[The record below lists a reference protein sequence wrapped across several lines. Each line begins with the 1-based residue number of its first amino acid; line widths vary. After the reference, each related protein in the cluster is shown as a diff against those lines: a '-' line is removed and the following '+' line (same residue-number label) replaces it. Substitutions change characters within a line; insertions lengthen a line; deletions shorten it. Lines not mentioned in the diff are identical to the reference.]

1 MISTKP
7 AGAGPGA
14 DPLNNAKVE
23 YRPSTEDAIMNYQLD
38 GYFKIAAIKCKRNSI
53 REDSIP
59 EATSNPIIKRDLKEN
74 SKPTDE
80 ISSKLSG
87 GQSGKNLKALS
98 ESSTKLASYT
108 FSSDDG
114 EEESRST
121 QTWSKEFD
129 KKKDNQITQSSS
141 SKYSEKK
148 VISQA
153 DGSLNLV
160 EKLEAMREKYKHV
173 CKNRDQLLK
182 KNLALNNDLKKTQA
196 QMTVRTKEAQ
206 KLVKQSQRESSQW
219 KEFATAAENE
229 NTVLIPEVDKLRSQL
244 QLIDPKDLESVK
256 QYQNLVKKL
265 KECQSQLGKEREQ
278 RKKLQQISA
287 EIEIELEQE
296 KVTAMFNAEALEADF
311 KNQRKSAESYN
322 TSLEQ
327 RLEGLKLNLSS
338 AKVALETLKNC
349 CQIRQWLIEQS
360 EKEKNPT
367 ELVRHGRRRASI
379 TRVSS
384 ESTGSFRGS
393 QKTARKDDNSH
404 EELSATLK
412 RIMTQSEKEQ
422 TKFRSLYEQYLA
434 VTNERDA
441 AVKDLA
447 SLQRRAEEELSNFDP
462 QNQDNISGDDESQPL
477 IGPDFSESRSQM
489 QQLQKTPK
497 RRSSGTL
504 VAKIEILEME
514 LKQKSRMI
522 QYLERE
528 SADQLGNVI
537 YFQDPSRP
545 LKKWEHT
552 RYEIFKGGGVDMG
565 DGLEMGDVSS
575 EADEEQMMGGE
586 REGSSWG
593 ALLQPDP
600 EADRGKDDVFS
611 VF

>member
-7 AGAGPGA
+7 TGASPGA

-59 EATSNPIIKRDLKEN
+59 ETTSNPIIQRDLKEN
-74 SKPTDE
+74 SKPTEE
-80 ISSKLSG
+80 ISTTKSSG
-87 GQSGKNLKALS
+87 GQSVKILKTLS
-98 ESSTKLASYT
+98 ESSNKLASYT
-108 FSSDDG
+108 LSSDDG

-121 QTWSKEFD
+121 QTWSKEYD
-129 KKKDNQITQSSS
+129 KKKDNHITQSST
-141 SKYSEKK
+141 KFPEKK

-153 DGSLNLV
+153 EGSLT
-160 EKLEAMREKYKHV
+160 EKLESMREKYKHV
-173 CKNRDQLLK
+173 CMNRDQLLK
-182 KNLALNNDLKKTQA
+182 KNLALSNALKKTQA
-196 QMTVRTKEAQ
+196 QMTVRKKEAQ
-206 KLVKQSQRESSQW
+206 KLVKQAQRESSQW

-244 QLIDPKDLESVK
+244 QLVDPKDLESVK

-265 KECQSQLGKEREQ
+265 KESQSELGKEREQ

-311 KNQRKSAESYN
+311 KSKRKSAELYN

-327 RLEGLKLNLSS
+327 RLEGLELNLNSS
-338 AKVALETLKNC
+338 KLGLETLKNC
-349 CQIRQWLIEQS
+349 CQLKRWLVEQS

-379 TRVSS
+379 SRVSS
-384 ESTGSFRGS
+384 DSARSFS
-393 QKTARKDDNSH
+393 SNQKTARKDDNSH
-404 EELSATLK
+404 DELSAALK
-412 RIMTQSEKEQ
+412 RIMSQAEKEQ
-422 TKFRSLYEQYLA
+422 TKFRNLYEQYLA
-434 VTNERDA
+434 ATNERDA

-447 SLQRRAEEELSNFDP
+447 SLQRRAEEELSNYDP
-462 QNQDNISGDDESQPL
+462 QNQDNLSGDEESQPL

-489 QQLQKTPK
+489 QQLQKSPK

-514 LKQKSRMI
+514 VKQKSRMI

-575 EADEEQMMGGE
+575 DADEEQMLGGE

-593 ALLQPDP
+593 ALLQPEP
-600 EADRGKDDVFS
+600 ESDRSKDDVFS

>member
-1 MISTKP
+1 
-7 AGAGPGA
+7 
-14 DPLNNAKVE
+14 
-23 YRPSTEDAIMNYQLD
+23 MNYQLD

-59 EATSNPIIKRDLKEN
+59 ETTSNPIIQRDLKEN
-74 SKPTDE
+74 SKPTEE
-80 ISSKLSG
+80 ISTTKSSG
-87 GQSGKNLKALS
+87 GQSVKILKTLS
-98 ESSTKLASYT
+98 ESSNKLASYT
-108 FSSDDG
+108 LSSDDG

-121 QTWSKEFD
+121 QTWSKEYD
-129 KKKDNQITQSSS
+129 KKKDNHITQSST
-141 SKYSEKK
+141 KFPEKK

-153 DGSLNLV
+153 EGSLT
-160 EKLEAMREKYKHV
+160 EKLESMREKYKHV
-173 CKNRDQLLK
+173 CMNRDQLLK
-182 KNLALNNDLKKTQA
+182 KNLALSNALKKTQA
-196 QMTVRTKEAQ
+196 QMTVRKKEAQ
-206 KLVKQSQRESSQW
+206 KLVKQAQRESSQW

-244 QLIDPKDLESVK
+244 QLVDPKDLESVK

-265 KECQSQLGKEREQ
+265 KESQSELGKEREQ

-311 KNQRKSAESYN
+311 KSQRKIAESYN
-322 TSLEQ
+322 ASLEQ
-327 RLEGLKLNLSS
+327 RLEGLELSLNS
-338 AKVALETLKNC
+338 AKLGLETLKNC
-349 CQIRQWLIEQS
+349 CQVRRWLVKQS

-379 TRVSS
+379 SRVSS
-384 ESTGSFRGS
+384 DSGGSIRGN
-393 QKTARKDDNSH
+393 QITARKDDNSH
-404 EELSATLK
+404 DELSATLK
-412 RIMTQSEKEQ
+412 RIMTQAEKEQ

-434 VTNERDA
+434 ATNERDA

-462 QNQDNISGDDESQPL
+462 QNQDNISADEESQPL

-489 QQLQKTPK
+489 QQLQKSPK

-514 LKQKSRMI
+514 VKQKSRMI

-575 EADEEQMMGGE
+575 DADEEQMLGGE

-593 ALLQPDP
+593 ALLQPEP
-600 EADRGKDDVFS
+600 ESDRSKDDVFS